1 MFYKRK
7 FYSFIVVV
15 LVVAY
20 GFLLNQEALAITD
33 VNTNIIE
40 HWMILRF
47 KMPITTG
54 INTYK

>member
-40 HWMILRF
+40 HWDDPEVQDAYYNWD
-47 KMPITTG
+47 K
-54 INTYK
+54 